1 MTKRTRILL
10 LILGI
15 IALAAV
21 IWIAPQ
27 LKIREV
33 SYTDESVDIELIEP
47 AGT

>member
-10 LILGI
+10 FILGI

-33 SYTDESVDIELIEP
+33 SYTDESVNIELTEP